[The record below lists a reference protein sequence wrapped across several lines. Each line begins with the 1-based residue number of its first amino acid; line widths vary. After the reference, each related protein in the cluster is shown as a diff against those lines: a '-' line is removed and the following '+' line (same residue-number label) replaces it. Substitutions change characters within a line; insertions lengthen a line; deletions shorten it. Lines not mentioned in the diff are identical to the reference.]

1 MEIPYLPEI
10 LTEAEKEILHL
21 LLKNPLLNK
30 YEVGEKLGRSYSNI
44 YNAIKSLISKG
55 MIEVADVRAGKRN
68 QNIRVE
74 CYRVTEK
81 GAKQVLESFRLK
93 VNTGLI
99 SDEENPF
106 KGMPMDVMAALIKD
120 YPNLFPPEFQQLTE
134 KFAGTLAATH
144 MGTHTYIAIIRAGL
158 GFEKPKYAII
168 KKALEAM
175 TDRDLNV
182 LINMTSRMLNEELK
196 KMEDEVQK
204 KKLQIEIL
212 SGLKARSL
220 TKNSE

>member
-10 LTEAEKEILHL
+10 LTQSEKEILHL

-30 YEVGEKLGRSYSNI
+30 YEVGEKLGKSYSNV
-44 YNAIKSLISKG
+44 YNTIKSLISKG

-81 GAKQVLESFRLK
+81 GARQVLESIRLK
-93 VNTGLI
+93 VNTSLI

-106 KGMPMDVMAALIKD
+106 KGMPMDVMADLVKNFQ
-120 YPNLFPPEFQQLTE
+120 NLFPPEFQQLTE
-134 KFAGTLAATH
+134 RFGGMLAATH
-144 MGTHTYIAIIRAGL
+144 MGTPTYMAIIRARL
-158 GFEKPKYAII
+158 GVEKPKYAII

-182 LINMTSRMLNEELK
+182 LINMTSRMLNEEIK

-204 KKLQIEIL
+204 KKVQIEFL
-212 SGLKARSL
+212 EGLKTRI
-220 TKNSE
+220 